1 MNNNELRELM
11 INRKRSQVELK
22 ATLASLKGLGPM
34 DVMTGKVDL
43 PALSNQLE
51 TTLSYNDKALTEL
64 VMRSLNNG

>member
-1 MNNNELRELM
+1 MNNDELRELM
-11 INRKRSQVELK
+11 INRKRSQIELK

-51 TTLSYNDKALTEL
+51 TTLSYTDQALTEL